1 MYKHRRVKLFLPV
14 FHLGGGDAVNKAD
27 LLESLLAHG
36 EANLPPIIHS
46 LIHHLKRHTSLIQFV
61 LHIQIH
67 IAAEPI
73 HLW

>member
-1 MYKHRRVKLFLPV
+1 MEAKRKTLIFGY
-14 FHLGGGDAVNKAD
+14 LGGGDAVNKAD

-46 LIHHLKRHTSLIQFV
+46 FIYHLQCDTCLVQFV

-73 HLW
+73 NLK